1 MTKDLYVGIYNL
13 ITSNIETV
21 KSRKEDLIKI
31 IIDLSECQTDISF
44 QTALNN
50 LKKSE
55 SKLLQLEVLLE
66 NFTNEIQEP

>member
-1 MTKDLYVGIYNL
+1 MTKDLYVDIYNL
-13 ITSNIETV
+13 ITDDIEAE
-21 KSRKEDLIKI
+21 KDRKEDLIKI

-44 QTALNN
+44 QTALKN

-55 SKLLQLEVLLE
+55 AKILRLEILLE